1 MVSLKDILKEK
12 TLILG
17 IGNTLKQDD
26 GAGPALI
33 KKLQGRSRTGLE
45 LIDGGMAPEN
55 FSGKIK
61 KFKPGTL
68 ILADAVDL
76 KSEPGA
82 FRIIEAERFGLD
94 SLSTHNIPFP
104 VFISYL
110 KEALPQ
116 LKVYVLGIQPKR
128 IALGEGLSP
137 EVSQAIEKICTAID

>member
-1 MVSLKDILKEK
+1 VVSLKDILKEK

-17 IGNTLKQDD
+17 IGNALKQDD

-45 LIDGGMAPEN
+45 LIDGGTAPEN

-61 KFKPGTL
+61 EFKPGTL

-76 KSEPGA
+76 KAEPGA

-94 SLSTHNIPFP
+94 SFSTHNIPFP

-110 KEALPQ
+110 KEALPE

-128 IALGEGLSP
+128 VALGEGLSL
-137 EVSQAIEKICTAID
+137 EVSQAIEKICMVID